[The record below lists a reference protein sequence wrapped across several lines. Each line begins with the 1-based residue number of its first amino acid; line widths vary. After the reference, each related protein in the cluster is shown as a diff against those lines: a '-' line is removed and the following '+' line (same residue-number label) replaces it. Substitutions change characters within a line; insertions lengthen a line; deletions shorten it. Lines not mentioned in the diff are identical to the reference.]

1 MHSQKMPELTT
12 PEKIEVL
19 KRSRELLRPP
29 GAWIR
34 LVHARDQQ
42 GETVRPESA
51 AAACWC
57 LEGALMWSLAQM
69 GLPATGVYLASITSE
84 VREPSWASIPVWTDT
99 LGRTQAEVLARL
111 DSTIKRL
118 KERSTGPVP
127 LYLRG
132 PAESQRT
139 PQERRN
145 HA

>member
-1 MHSQKMPELTT
+1 MNSQKMPELTT

-19 KRSRELLRPP
+19 QRSRELLRPL

-34 LVHARDQQ
+34 LVHARDQR

-84 VREPSWASIPVWTDT
+84 VREPSWASIPVWNDT

-118 KERSTGPVP
+118 KERTRGLFP
-127 LYLRG
+127 LYRRG
-132 PAESQRT
+132 PAESLTT
-139 PQERRN
+139 PQ
-145 HA
+145 